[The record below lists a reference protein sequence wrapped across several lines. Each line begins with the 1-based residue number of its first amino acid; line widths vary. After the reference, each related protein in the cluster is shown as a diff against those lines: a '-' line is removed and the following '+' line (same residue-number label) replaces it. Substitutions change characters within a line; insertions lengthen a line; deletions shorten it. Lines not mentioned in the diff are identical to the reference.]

1 MTAYVAMLRAINV
14 GGRKL
19 LMSDLKAIGEELG
32 LGSPRAFITSGNLLF
47 TSDGSEEDLRER
59 LEKRLSAHIGA
70 QVPVL
75 IRTGP
80 EMAKVVK
87 ANPFAAEFAGN
98 RVVAIFL
105 SKPPQEDA
113 INQAKNRADEQVAL
127 GGREFY
133 VAYPSGMADSKLK
146 LPGAEKGR
154 ARNMKSVSKIAQLAR
169 EME

>member
-19 LMSDLKAIGEELG
+19 LMSDLKEIGEELG
-32 LGSPRAFITSGNLLF
+32 LCSTRTFIASGNLLF
-47 TSDGSEEDLRER
+47 TSDGSEEDLQER
-59 LEKRLSAHIGA
+59 LGKRLSAHMGA
-70 QVPVL
+70 KVPVL
-75 IRTGP
+75 IRTAP
-80 EMAKVVK
+80 ELAKVVE

-105 SKPPQEDA
+105 SEPPQVDA
-113 INQAKNRADEQVAL
+113 INQAKNRADERVAL

-146 LPGAEKGR
+146 IPGAEKGTV
-154 ARNMKSVSKIAQLAR
+154 RNMNSVSKMAQLAR